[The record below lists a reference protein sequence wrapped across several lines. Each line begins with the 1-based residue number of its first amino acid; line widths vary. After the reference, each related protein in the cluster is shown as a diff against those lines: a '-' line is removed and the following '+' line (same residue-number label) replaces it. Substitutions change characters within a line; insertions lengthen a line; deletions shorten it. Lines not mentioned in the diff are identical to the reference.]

1 MKLATAQRTKGLG
14 KEPRS
19 RPNAFRPV
27 GGGTTIAHGFSG
39 YRTVKRKEALKGA
52 IQTPSRIST
61 GSSGPT
67 GRSQTTFRRHPPETC
82 SALPGLPSFGGFYPR
97 LKPWA
102 KFVSPLA
109 GLFDRARTQPAGTA
123 CRAPTFAPTFF
134 VLLCL
139 LLVAALPAHAQTQTT
154 ASELPVQLEDV
165 GIDQRLGETIPADI
179 TLRDE
184 QGNTVLLGDYFGD
197 KPVILALVYYE
208 CPMLCSLQS
217 QGLLRSVRAL
227 SLDTGTDYRI
237 VTVSFDPGETPDLA
251 AAQKNDYVARY
262 GRDGAEE
269 GWTFLAGDAA
279 SIERLTNAVGY
290 RVSYDADTDLYS
302 HASAIMVVTP
312 GRQLSRYFY
321 GIDYPARDLRLA
333 LVEASEGRAGSLID
347 QVLLYC
353 FRYDPAQGRYSLA
366 ILNVV
371 RLMGVATVLAIV
383 GFMGLMLRRE
393 RRGLLRVLEPQVPDV
408 KV

>member
-1 MKLATAQRTKGLG
+1 MVL
-14 KEPRS
+14 
-19 RPNAFRPV
+19 
-27 GGGTTIAHGFSG
+27 
-39 YRTVKRKEALKGA
+39 
-52 IQTPSRIST
+52 
-61 GSSGPT
+61 
-67 GRSQTTFRRHPPETC
+67 
-82 SALPGLPSFGGFYPR
+82 
-97 LKPWA
+97 
-102 KFVSPLA
+102 SPLT
-109 GLFDRARTQPAGTA
+109 GLFDRRQMGPAGTPW
-123 CRAPTFAPTFF
+123 RAPTLAA
-134 VLLCL
+134 LLCL
-139 LLVAALPAHAQTQTT
+139 LLLTAASPLRAQTQST

-179 TLRDE
+179 TLLDE
-184 QGNTVLLGDYFGD
+184 QGATVRLGDYFGD

-227 SLDTGTDYRI
+227 SLDAGADYRI

-251 AAQKNDYVARY
+251 AAQKSDYLARY

-269 GWTFLAGDAA
+269 GWTFLTGDAA

-290 RVSYDADTDLYS
+290 RVRYDPETDLYS

-333 LVEASEGRAGSLID
+333 LVEASQGGVGSLID

-353 FRYDPAQGRYSLA
+353 FRYDPALGRYSLA

-393 RRGLLRVLEPQVPDV
+393 RRGLLRVLEPQVPEV